1 VDKTA
6 NNPYSLCIFGANND
20 VGHKT
25 FSKQDI
31 TEIYSQTMLDEKT
44 NSAIN
49 EPLYQN
55 QSVYKISKN
64 VGYDITRGN
73 TVILPSGQG
82 EQANVYNREGVK
94 VDLTAMKP
102 DEKGSISSVSF
113 SPWIIKIGDKTAGFC
128 MPYKDTTVICILGD
142 NGTPSLIN
150 VKRFTSAG
158 VDIEGVQLAADKPAT
173 DVSDNSDY
181 ILKTQI
187 VPPVCPTCPACPTC
201 PNNVTCTNCGG
212 QGGSGTLAT
221 DGKSIVGDQVPEKNG
236 KRQGGLLRQVI
247 SGTTGLAR
255 DAATGADDLVRDAAS
270 GTAGLAKDAVGGTVG
285 LAKDAVGGTVG
296 LAKDVVGGT
305 VGLAKDTVSGAT
317 GLLTGAVSGVA
328 GLFKPNPTQFQN
340 NQPQFQNNQPQ
351 FQNNAMNNPI
361 QSSSGRRGGP
371 YGGQM
376 VDNTT
381 YFGALPDRPSTN
393 YMPITADFSAFSR

>member
-1 VDKTA
+1 VFYIPWKENTYIIIADKTD
-6 NNPYSLCIFGANND
+6 NNPYSLYIFGANND

-31 TEIYSQTMLDEKT
+31 SEIYSQTMLDEKT

-82 EQANVYNREGVK
+82 EQANVYNREGNK
-94 VDLTAMKP
+94 VDLNAMKP

-158 VDIEGVQLAADKPAT
+158 VDVEGVQLAADKSAI

-187 VPPVCPTCPACPTC
+187 VPPVCPTCPAC

-236 KRQGGLLRQVI
+236 KRQGGLVRQVV
-247 SGTTGLAR
+247 SGTTEIQTRSFIRLAF
-255 DAATGADDLVRDAAS
+255 GYKDL
-270 GTAGLAKDAVGGTVG
+270 
-285 LAKDAVGGTVG
+285 
-296 LAKDVVGGT
+296 
-305 VGLAKDTVSGAT
+305 
-317 GLLTGAVSGVA
+317 
-328 GLFKPNPTQFQN
+328 
-340 NQPQFQNNQPQ
+340 
-351 FQNNAMNNPI
+351 
-361 QSSSGRRGGP
+361 
-371 YGGQM
+371 
-376 VDNTT
+376 
-381 YFGALPDRPSTN
+381 
-393 YMPITADFSAFSR
+393 